1 MGKILRGWASMSASI
16 LRNYD
21 GQEQQSKTGK
31 GTVTMAKYTPPEQ
44 MEVQQIQDEI
54 DREFQLWNDIACSGC
69 QDPTWPDGVNMNL
82 VRNHVIHWYRLLDE
96 KLGADTQTSLFDTP
110 VSKTTRRPVPP
121 KVSEQYM
128 VAGCKHSERLSGR
141 CVQPLVWGTK
151 GEYQA

>member
-31 GTVTMAKYTPPEQ
+31 GTVTMAKYIPPEQ

-69 QDPTWPDGVNMNL
+69 
-82 VRNHVIHWYRLLDE
+82 
-96 KLGADTQTSLFDTP
+96 
-110 VSKTTRRPVPP
+110 
-121 KVSEQYM
+121 
-128 VAGCKHSERLSGR
+128 
-141 CVQPLVWGTK
+141 
-151 GEYQA
+151 